1 MGSMDFPVR
10 WDEETVAVAATAHHI
25 ECTIAVRSH
34 YGYAVK
40 QYFDK
45 IIKIAYLKIFT
56 YIIEMMYSIH
66 SS

>member
-1 MGSMDFPVR
+1 MEHSV
-10 WDEETVAVAATAHHI
+10 WWVEEIVAEVAHHTK
-25 ECTIAVRSH
+25 CTLATRSH

-45 IIKIAYLKIFT
+45 IIKIAYLTIFT